1 MYNVVMTVV
10 CVILLSWTV
19 INQFSSGAL
28 DRWLINCVKEL
39 LSKALAAIYR
49 REIKKFKK
57 NIEVIPWE
65 DLED

>member
-19 INQFSSGAL
+19 VNQFSSGSL
-28 DRWLINCVKEL
+28 DRWLIGCIKEL
-39 LSKALAAIYR
+39 LSKALAAIYKH
-49 REIKKFKK
+49 EIKKFKK
-57 NIEVIPWE
+57 NIETIPWE